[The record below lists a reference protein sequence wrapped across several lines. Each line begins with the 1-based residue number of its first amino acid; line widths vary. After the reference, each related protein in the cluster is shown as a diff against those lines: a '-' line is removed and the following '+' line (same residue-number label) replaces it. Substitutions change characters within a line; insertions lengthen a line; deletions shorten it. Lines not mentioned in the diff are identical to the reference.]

1 MGQEKSWLVP
11 GSCVARGAA
20 EGFWLSKSGWLEL
33 HLCIGLETMQSQGLL
48 QRLGLGSAAGLESGA
63 VLGSA
68 VAGLGSAVAG
78 LGAAVAGLGSAKG
91 LGCGAGLE
99 SVVIGLASATGLG
112 PDIVGLGYARICHN

>member
-78 LGAAVAGLGSAKG
+78 LG
-91 LGCGAGLE
+91 CGAGLE
-99 SVVIGLASATGLG
+99 SVVIGLVSATGLG